1 MTTPMARET
10 VAGDVRRFPVRP
22 KRAASG
28 TPRFAAAGYFFQD
41 GVFSM
46 GQVGTWVV
54 HARQDRRAGRL
65 TLRRVLVENGLS
77 LTLATLFLVMLVG
90 QAWTGHLAYN
100 EEQRDHGA
108 APVTLGGYLLT
119 GHFLEATAENWE
131 SEFLQMAAFVWLT
144 SFLFQKGSPESKD
157 PYDRSEDRLPVTAQ
171 APWIYL
177 RQRGSQQ
184 SKPVEAPH
192 AYHE

>member
-1 MTTPMARET
+1 
-10 VAGDVRRFPVRP
+10 
-22 KRAASG
+22 
-28 TPRFAAAGYFFQD
+28 
-41 GVFSM
+41 
-46 GQVGTWVV
+46 
-54 HARQDRRAGRL
+54 
-65 TLRRVLVENGLS
+65 
-77 LTLATLFLVMLVG
+77 
-90 QAWTGHLAYN
+90 
-100 EEQRDHGA
+100 
-108 APVTLGGYLLT
+108 
-119 GHFLEATAENWE
+119 
-131 SEFLQMAAFVWLT
+131 MAAFVWLT